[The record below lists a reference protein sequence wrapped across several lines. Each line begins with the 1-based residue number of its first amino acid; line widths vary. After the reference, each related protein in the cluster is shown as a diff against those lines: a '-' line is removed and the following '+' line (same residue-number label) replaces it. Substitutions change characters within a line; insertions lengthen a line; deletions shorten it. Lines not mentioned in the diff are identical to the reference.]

1 MAKLKT
7 VTALLSLT
15 LLTGLGSKMEKF
27 DWLASESAPKDY
39 TMQVV
44 SGDFIYPDGGSLYVP
59 NKSTIHKGW
68 GTPVSSHLVG
78 PELKPL
84 PERLDITFFSYTE
97 NAFYQGSFTLP
108 HELILKLFDAGYY
121 SPKEK
126 GQVTYDEIVAGV
138 APGGVVAVWLYGLDR
153 RTEVFFGHAE
163 KVDIPWERIND
174 NPEYPR
180 DLYVR
185 LGLEETQPP
194 ETLEAIKLNGI
205 PYGLWDRYHMRY
217 NWQLDIAAEGPPGLV
232 ELITYYNG
240 EKGYLLYPMEDA
252 EKSRSR
258 AIPDYLGYIWKSPEG
273 QAYSLRYNFDEKE
286 IFEAFQQL
294 APGDEEINTTPLRL
308 ETRIED
314 REDGK
319 RYANAWLH
327 NQQQT
332 LPLKMTRIKIAKTS
346 RWVE

>member
-7 VTALLSLT
+7 VMALLTLT

-27 DWLASESAPKDY
+27 DWLASESGPKNY
-39 TMQVV
+39 PMEVIN
-44 SGDFIYPDGGSLYVP
+44 GNFIYPDDGSLYVP

-84 PERLDITFFSYTE
+84 PVRLDITFFSYTE
-97 NAFYQGSFTLP
+97 TTFYQGSFGLP
-108 HELILKLFDAGYY
+108 YERILTLFDAGYY

-126 GQVTYDEIVAGV
+126 GQVTYHQIIAGV
-138 APGGVVAVWLYGLDR
+138 APGGVVAVWLDGMDR

-163 KVDIPWERIND
+163 KADIPWTRVLD
-174 NPEYPR
+174 NPDVSREEF
-180 DLYVR
+180 VR
-185 LGLEETQPP
+185 TELKETVDP
-194 ETLEAIKLNGI
+194 EALKSLDKTGI
-205 PYGLWDRYHMRY
+205 PYGLWDRYHKRY

-240 EKGYLLYPMEDA
+240 EKGYLLYPLEEA
-252 EKSRSR
+252 EKARPR

-273 QAYSLRYNFDEKE
+273 QAYSLRYYFDEKE

-327 NQQQT
+327 SHQQT